1 MNILGLSSRYNDIVA
16 DGNERL
22 SDEPLKIGTKTNN
35 DLSFIVNNQEQLKLT
50 SSGANIQIDEIQG
63 GSDGKIEI
71 CNAELEGCGTIE
83 GEWVQI
89 PNPSVTTEILPDG
102 KPRVNFSAPIT
113 DFVML
118 DNSFTSADEINIS
131 FRVEKTISGQFDE
144 VGIGYYGNTPPLIF
158 NDLKTAFLEYFG
170 VRAQT
175 PFTDQSNTGTGNT
188 ILNPQRLQPSVGGW
202 NWVEPGVYRVRFT
215 LLDGKASWYVK
226 PPDKR
231 EYKVSTCDI
240 SDPSFTGNWLPYV
253 YNSSTGNITSNAHIS
268 KNTEDVVIDGY
279 DIHETFSHLNELA
292 NNEAVEQLPKVLK
305 VVDQETN
312 DWKLNR
318 KEYEY
323 TLPERSGRLITVDD
337 IAVNDIN
344 TELLTLEVAEN
355 TTRISQNESD
365 IKDLQGDVIANSN
378 DITSINLAL
387 NDKVNKGGEDTGSL
401 IIGTTALNVNDV
413 EIIQNG
419 NPSITI
425 DGVNITTSKNLRNA
439 INGDYAFQ
447 SSITSLENSKVSR
460 GGEPVGTGPLTV
472 GTGDVSQ
479 VQVVQNGVPALAIDS
494 ANITTNRT
502 LTNFANG
509 DYAFD
514 SAVQTNSGNIA
525 TNAVEIKANDADILD
540 IQNSIAEL
548 EVGTGETVDLTAL
561 NEAVFVD
568 EPPRTYQKAQWYADY
583 ATANMSF
590 VDNVVT
596 KASSPDRDSIT
607 SRTELDFLRYDYD
620 ILVNIQQVS
629 GSLVHFG
636 FIENE
641 LMIDDYT
648 GTWFQVNYKQ
658 QGSEWGDG
666 FSARLCYPT
675 ATPGNRELALGF
687 SRLDPSYASTQGFDD
702 LKAGHSILFSIKSG
716 ILTDINRRNSPTGSW
731 FKYDFS
737 QFTNAGA
744 LTDPKLRVSPLKKYK
759 MYLSDG
765 SPDTSS
771 FIAAV
776 TYLQRA
782 RPFLESEIEAK
793 QPLRADIRRS
803 QFYDT
808 TRGSL
813 QYILSEK
820 NRVITIDTSVY
831 PIYYDGPTANLELL
845 VELDPD
851 SIESDYDIYI
861 KHFGSN
867 NTLTI
872 QSGSLTFDPD
882 EAKIN
887 PWCTTVFRIMKEGEE
902 GKTNLATARK
912 LYSDYNENV
921 INWSFPPNVSNTRTD
936 FWAIPFNQEPTSI
949 AHGAWSGRFFVPRR
963 AVLRSLVIL
972 GDSEAHNTF
981 LTGSFRVQ
989 VYKED
994 ADPYV
999 ISLTNSGTLIHDR
1012 LIKGRNASFVP
1023 GVETNTRMVEL
1034 NVGADPDNISRSTPN
1049 VIGISDMGTAATIVP
1064 ANSTI
1069 GLYCIDWS
1077 TFDGAGVELK
1087 AMMYYQFI

>member
-35 DLSFIVNNQEQLKLT
+35 DLSFLVNNQEQLKLT
-50 SSGANIQIDEIQG
+50 SSGATVTIDEIKGSQG
-63 GSDGKIEI
+63 VIEI
-71 CNAELEGCGTIE
+71 CDDIEPCDIIE
-83 GEWVQI
+83 GEWLAV
-89 PNPSVTTEILPDG
+89 NPSAIPTVDADG
-102 KPRVNFSAPIT
+102 KPVLTYSAPIT
-113 DFVML
+113 TVVPL
-118 DNSFTSADEINIS
+118 DMPISASEPLNIS
-131 FRVEKTISGQFDE
+131 FRLEKLVSGADS
-144 VGIGYYGNTPPLIF
+144 VGIGFYGGAPPLTF
-158 NDLKTAFLEYFG
+158 TSPSSMYTDYFG
-170 VRAQT
+170 IRSNL
-175 PFTDQSNTGTGNT
+175 PFTSQSNTGNASGLLKP
-188 ILNPQRLQPSVGGW
+188 IKLQPITGGW
-202 NWVEPGVYRVRFT
+202 TFFDAGVYRIRLT
-215 LLDGKASWYVK
+215 IQDGKATWYVK
-226 PPDKR
+226 AVGENTI
-231 EYKVSTCDI
+231 EYRVSTCDLL
-240 SDPSFTGNWLPYV
+240 PATYGANWQCYTYNGVTGSIIANTHV
-253 YNSSTGNITSNAHIS
+253 KSTG
-268 KNTEDVVIDGY
+268 
-279 DIHETFSHLNELA
+279 DIRVAGWPINETFSHLNELA

-305 VVDQETN
+305 VIDQETN
-312 DWKLNR
+312 DWKLER

-355 TTRISQNESD
+355 TTRISQTESD

-413 EIIQNG
+413 QIIQNG
-419 NPSITI
+419 NPGITI
-425 DGVNITTSKNLRNA
+425 DGVNITTSKNLRNV
-439 INGDYAFQ
+439 ISGDYAFQ
-447 SSITSLENSKVSR
+447 SSITSLEGSKVSR

-472 GTGDVSQ
+472 GTRDSSQ
-479 VQVVQNGVPALAIDS
+479 VQVVQNGIPALTIDS

-502 LTNFANG
+502 LTNLIQGN
-509 DYAFD
+509 YAFD

-583 ATANMSF
+583 ATPNMSF
-590 VDNVVT
+590 ADNVVT

-675 ATPGNRELALGF
+675 ATPGNRELSLGF
-687 SRLDPSYASTQGFDD
+687 SRQDPSYASTQGFDD

-737 QFTNAGA
+737 QFGG
-744 LTDPKLRVSPLKKYK
+744 LSDPKLRVSPLKKYK

-921 INWSFPPNVSNTRTD
+921 INWSFPPNVSSTRTD
-936 FWAIPFNQEPTSI
+936 FWAIPFNQEPTST

-981 LTGSFRVQ
+981 LTGRFRVQ
-989 VYKED
+989 VYRED

-1012 LIKGRNASFVP
+1012 LIKGRNASFIP
-1023 GVETNTRMVEL
+1023 GLETNTRMVEL

-1077 TFDGAGVELK
+1077 AFDGAGCELK